1 MKCNSSAE
9 RGGIIMVRKT
19 VKATK
24 SQVQG
29 GRGEVEFEHI
39 LDKDELNG
47 HGSLYAKIRL
57 KPGCSV
63 GYHKHIGNTEPYY
76 ILEGHGTFIDND
88 GTRTEVGPGDVCV
101 IEVGQGHSMENNSDQ
116 DLVFLSLI
124 HIWMLAQKQPYI
136 QRVRNS
142 SLVERACAEN
152 VRG

>member
-39 LDKDELNG
+39 LDKDELNS
-47 HGSLYAKIRL
+47 HGRLYAKIRL

-88 GTRTEVGPGDVCV
+88 GTRTEV
-101 IEVGQGHSMENNSDQ
+101 
-116 DLVFLSLI
+116 
-124 HIWMLAQKQPYI
+124 
-136 QRVRNS
+136 
-142 SLVERACAEN
+142 
-152 VRG
+152 

>member
-47 HGSLYAKIRL
+47 HGSLYAT
-57 KPGCSV
+57 V
-63 GYHKHIGNTEPYY
+63 M
-76 ILEGHGTFIDND
+76 
-88 GTRTEVGPGDVCV
+88 VVC
-101 IEVGQGHSMENNSDQ
+101 M
-116 DLVFLSLI
+116 
-124 HIWMLAQKQPYI
+124 QKF
-136 QRVRNS
+136 
-142 SLVERACAEN
+142 A
-152 VRG
+152 